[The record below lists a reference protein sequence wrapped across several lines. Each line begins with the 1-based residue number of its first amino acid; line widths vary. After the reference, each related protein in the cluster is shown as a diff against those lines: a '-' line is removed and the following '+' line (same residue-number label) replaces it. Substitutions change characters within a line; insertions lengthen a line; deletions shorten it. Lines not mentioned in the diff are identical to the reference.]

1 MKLTFGA
8 MQILVKELQ
17 ENEIWAIYLL
27 GLGQDMP
34 EKVTKSNLINII
46 KVLCKNL
53 NWIDQENLDHTPP
66 NCPSDPN
73 VTTKPQDFDSI
84 NVKEEDNEQEISDYA
99 LSNFSSDLNE
109 RINSTQPN
117 DVDKAEYTSFVEAD
131 VQVTVTQEHWKNDL
145 LENHH
150 NEEETFSTKKVNQET
165 NFSSKAG
172 GFKMVSENTLSESQL
187 TNLLATS
194 AALLN
199 LPKRNEDTLSET
211 QLTNLLTTSVDDR
224 MNLNKSNELKAIQD
238 LLTL

>member
-53 NWIDQENLDHTPP
+53 NWIDQENLDHTPR

-84 NVKEEDNEQEISDYA
+84 NVKEEDNEQEISDHA

-117 DVDKAEYTSFVEAD
+117 DVDKAEYTSLRGD
-131 VQVTVTQEHWKNDL
+131 
-145 LENHH
+145 
-150 NEEETFSTKKVNQET
+150 
-165 NFSSKAG
+165 
-172 GFKMVSENTLSESQL
+172 
-187 TNLLATS
+187 
-194 AALLN
+194 
-199 LPKRNEDTLSET
+199 
-211 QLTNLLTTSVDDR
+211 
-224 MNLNKSNELKAIQD
+224 
-238 LLTL
+238 

>member
-53 NWIDQENLDHTPP
+53 NWIDQENLDHTPR

-145 LENHH
+145 LEN
-150 NEEETFSTKKVNQET
+150 F
-165 NFSSKAG
+165 
-172 GFKMVSENTLSESQL
+172 
-187 TNLLATS
+187 TS
-194 AALLN
+194 HI
-199 LPKRNEDTLSET
+199 
-211 QLTNLLTTSVDDR
+211 
-224 MNLNKSNELKAIQD
+224 NKI
-238 LLTL
+238 

>member
-73 VTTKPQDFDSI
+73 VSTNSTKPKDFDSI
-84 NVKEEDNEQEISDYA
+84 NVI
-99 LSNFSSDLNE
+99 
-109 RINSTQPN
+109 
-117 DVDKAEYTSFVEAD
+117 
-131 VQVTVTQEHWKNDL
+131 
-145 LENHH
+145 
-150 NEEETFSTKKVNQET
+150 
-165 NFSSKAG
+165 
-172 GFKMVSENTLSESQL
+172 
-187 TNLLATS
+187 
-194 AALLN
+194 
-199 LPKRNEDTLSET
+199 
-211 QLTNLLTTSVDDR
+211 
-224 MNLNKSNELKAIQD
+224 
-238 LLTL
+238 